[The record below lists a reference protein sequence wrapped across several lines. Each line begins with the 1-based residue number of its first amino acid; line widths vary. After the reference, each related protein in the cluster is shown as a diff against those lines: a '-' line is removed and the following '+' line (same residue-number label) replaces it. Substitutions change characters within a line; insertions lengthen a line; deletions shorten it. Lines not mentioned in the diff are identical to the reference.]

1 MTGLRLPTDFTDP
14 DDWGDHDEDPF
25 WEEGARVYVI
35 IEGCGCYGCNL
46 KRAQIDSHRMIFLA
60 ERARR
65 YATRKREFHENVEP
79 TEYHRM
85 KKARERLQQSFDEW
99 LPTTIVWEN

>member
-1 MTGLRLPTDFTDP
+1 
-14 DDWGDHDEDPF
+14 
-25 WEEGARVYVI
+25 
-35 IEGCGCYGCNL
+35 
-46 KRAQIDSHRMIFLA
+46 MIFLA

-99 LPTTIVWEN
+99 LPTTIVWEH